1 MADDDERKMAERL
14 AARERRD
21 DISRQIHALLTAWQT
36 SNDPAPRDLFIARWD
51 TLWAAH
57 HAAALQFEEL
67 EGLVSPEL
75 ADLRWRDYRA
85 FFTALAPVDPSV
97 PLTESERATLDR
109 LEAAQKAELDEQRQ
123 RRVATQEGIEDLRTR
138 NVATV
143 LHSFATWSAQ
153 HQATCGVARLDVAV
167 ERDGFDHTIVTLLC
181 PLCAQTLSGTV
192 RDEDAPA
199 VISRLA
205 DDQQN

>member
-1 MADDDERKMAERL
+1 MADEDERKMAERL

-21 DISRQIHALLTAWQT
+21 EISRQIHALLTAWQT
-36 SNDPAPRDLFIARWD
+36 SNDPEHRDLFIARWD

-57 HAAALQFEEL
+57 HAAALQYEEL

-109 LEAAQKAELDEQRQ
+109 LEAAQKAELDEQHQ
-123 RRVATQEGIEDLRTR
+123 RRGATPAAIEDLRTR

-143 LHSFATWSAQ
+143 LDSFATWSAQ
-153 HQATCGVARLDVAV
+153 QQATCGVARLDVAV
-167 ERDGFDHTIVTLLC
+167 ERDGFDHTIITLLC
-181 PLCAQTLSGTV
+181 PVCGRTLSGTV

-205 DDQQN
+205 DEQQN